1 MTAIPDR
8 HGCHFYTSGHAIDT
22 DRVDLTGKG
31 ERHRRGDIAMSANS
45 QFRHRSRSNQ
55 RRATFSAW
63 AMSIVFVAIAMIS
76 FAVDQ
81 SVVSFGTGGDLGQS
95 LGEFGPVR
103 LIHSLINTAPDHV
116 E

>member
-1 MTAIPDR
+1 MNAT
-8 HGCHFYTSGHAIDT
+8 
-22 DRVDLTGKG
+22 
-31 ERHRRGDIAMSANS
+31 S
-45 QFRHRSRSNQ
+45 QFRHRLRSNQ
-55 RRATFSAW
+55 PRATFSAW

-81 SVVSFGTGGDLGQS
+81 TVVSSLGTGGDLGQS

-103 LIHSLINTAPDHV
+103 LIQSLIDTASTHS

>member
-1 MTAIPDR
+1 
-8 HGCHFYTSGHAIDT
+8 
-22 DRVDLTGKG
+22 
-31 ERHRRGDIAMSANS
+31 
-45 QFRHRSRSNQ
+45 
-55 RRATFSAW
+55 
-63 AMSIVFVAIAMIS
+63 MSIVFVAIAMIS

-103 LIHSLINTAPDHV
+103 LIHSLINTAPDQV

>member
-1 MTAIPDR
+1 MRA
-8 HGCHFYTSGHAIDT
+8 TSQP
-22 DRVDLTGKG
+22 
-31 ERHRRGDIAMSANS
+31 RHRL
-45 QFRHRSRSNQ
+45 RSNQ
-55 RRATFSAW
+55 PRATFSAW

-81 SVVSFGTGGDLGQS
+81 TVVSSLGTGSDLGQS

-103 LIHSLINTAPDHV
+103 LIQSLIDTASNHL